1 MAALAPP
8 KRLED
13 WDAKPD
19 GTGSLGWNRRPLP
32 IPREAFA
39 LLLRKA
45 GAGAFLWEGLP
56 CSSDQACG
64 EAARKHR
71 WGKYS
76 CALIYYCGACPRK
89 TPPLRTVR
97 ALSTPPPAQ
106 LPPDLLSAT
115 CPGMPSQSGILMPR
129 SGPEPRRRTSG
140 VSVCVGGS
148 FQQRCSGDAPLSL
161 GAGAICPQPPGG
173 LSLGMASPVSCGQ
186 DGPRRASF
194 GSARDCCPDGLG

>member
-19 GTGSLGWNRRPLP
+19 DTGSLGWNRRPLP
-32 IPREAFA
+32 FPREAFA
-39 LLLRKA
+39 LLLLLRKA

-76 CALIYYCGACPRK
+76 CALLIYYCGLVLER
-89 TPPLRTVR
+89 PPPIRTVR
-97 ALSTPPPAQ
+97 ALSTPPPA
-106 LPPDLLSAT
+106 S
-115 CPGMPSQSGILMPR
+115 
-129 SGPEPRRRTSG
+129 
-140 VSVCVGGS
+140 
-148 FQQRCSGDAPLSL
+148 
-161 GAGAICPQPPGG
+161 
-173 LSLGMASPVSCGQ
+173 
-186 DGPRRASF
+186 
-194 GSARDCCPDGLG
+194 